1 VRKQA
6 GAASV
11 SQPSA
16 TPSPPPAPTPA
27 QRPAERPSTPP
38 TSAPR
43 QGEKSIEFKLRNP
56 HAKSAFVAGSFNSW
70 DLKRTPMRKE
80 SDGEWKATVSLAP
93 GRYEYRFVVDGQ
105 WISDPMA
112 KESVHNT
119 FGSTNSVVTV

>member
-1 VRKQA
+1 MQPRHNQPSSSSNRASSPPSPAKPAAGRVRKQA

-70 DLKRTPMRKE
+70 D
-80 SDGEWKATVSLAP
+80 
-93 GRYEYRFVVDGQ
+93 
-105 WISDPMA
+105 
-112 KESVHNT
+112 
-119 FGSTNSVVTV
+119 